1 MIINVSQLLKEPIGS
16 TRRYNVDGE
25 EGFPYKGNVVLV
37 RTDKGLLVSGDLV
50 TTLDTVCSRC
60 LCDFKYEL
68 PVDFDEEFLLHPE
81 DGDFIIDEHRE
92 IDLSEV
98 TRQYTLLT
106 EPMKPLCSKDCAGL
120 CYQCGKNLNLAT
132 CDCIKEIDPRL
143 AVLASLVKD
152 RL

>member
-1 MIINVSQLLKEPIGS
+1 MIINVSQLLKEHIGS

-25 EGFPYKGNVVLV
+25 KGFPYKGKVVLV
-37 RTDKGLLVSGDLV
+37 RTDKGLLVSGALV
-50 TTLDTVCSRC
+50 TTLNTVCSRC
-60 LCDFKYEL
+60 LCDFGYEL
-68 PVDFDEEFLLHPE
+68 FIDFDEEFLLHPE
-81 DGDFIIDEHRE
+81 EGDFIIDEHRE

-98 TRQYTLLT
+98 TREYTLLT

-120 CYQCGKNLNLAT
+120 CSQCGKNLNLVT
-132 CDCIKEIDPRL
+132 CDCIKEIAPRL